1 MHKYRK
7 QPNYRLLL
15 LDGVIYHNQKYKT
28 MKNALLSLLALLLFS
43 ASSCQQSDNVQQM
56 LRDEEDRRQ
65 VYNAILEDEQ
75 MRSEMMA
82 YMRDRNMGA
91 GMMRGD
97 MMRGDM
103 MQGGMIGDTSGMVS
117 LHRQQMQQHMKQM
130 MTLCEA
136 DTAACNEMSRLMLQH
151 QGMMSSMMQRMQK
164 QGIVDSSHVNR
175 MRQRMNR

>member
-1 MHKYRK
+1 
-7 QPNYRLLL
+7 
-15 LDGVIYHNQKYKT
+15 
-28 MKNALLSLLALLLFS
+28 MKNTLLSLLALLLIS

-65 VYNAILEDEQ
+65 VYDAILEDEQ

-91 GMMRGD
+91 G